1 MWGANPLRRVAGS
14 LVIVWL
20 RGSTSMPTD
29 SSAVTPSSGSASFSP
44 NTMVP
49 HVVSPINSIRP
60 PVMSNR
66 ASLPSAKPYLRCPS
80 GTRPMDS
87 RCCLGTRQ
95 SVAPISTRKS
105 PSHTR
110 PGSAGFH
117 MATVTWV
124 APIAQ
129 SLFQETSLL
138 NYTIPS
144 NPAIS
149 MATRQTHHRHSCG
162 GRNPSPGRCRQFDSA
177 RSHSRPPPALL
188 DSGSGAGMTDVE
200 AAVNSVLPVAQS
212 TPARPPGFR
221 LVGRNDGCG
230 GRRQLGSAGRTVDP
244 RPPSWIPARGPE

>member
-1 MWGANPLRRVAGS
+1 
-14 LVIVWL
+14 
-20 RGSTSMPTD
+20 MPTD

-49 HVVSPINSIRP
+49 HVVSPMNSIRP

-95 SVAPISTRKS
+95 SVAPVSTRKS

-129 SLFQETSLL
+129 SLFQGTSLL

-144 NPAIS
+144 SPAIS
-149 MATRQTHHRHSCG
+149 MATRQTHHRHFCG

-177 RSHSRPPPALL
+177 RSHSRPRAL
-188 DSGSGAGMTDVE
+188 
-200 AAVNSVLPVAQS
+200 
-212 TPARPPGFR
+212 PPGFR

-230 GRRQLGSAGRTVDP
+230 GRRQLGSAGRTIDP